1 MKGMARKVIID
12 CDPGID
18 DAFALALALFD
29 PRLEVVAVTATAGN
43 VPADLATRN
52 VQAIVEQLDPVRYPR
67 IGAASPHEDA
77 PVIDSRPFHGD
88 DGLGNVGLTCS
99 AHHNQHLSEKIICD
113 EIRSAPE
120 QITILCFGP
129 LTNLARAFQRDP
141 AIVPMVGRVIIMG
154 GSVEVGGNI
163 TAAAEFNMY
172 YDPESARKVMRSPV
186 TKTLVPLDVSR
197 QLNLN
202 LSFLDQLP
210 SGISRAGRL
219 LRKIVPF
226 MYRAYR
232 QQLGQESI
240 HMHDLFAYLAAV
252 QPGLFQMHDMHCD
265 IETRGELTV
274 GQTVFDRRRYSPARS
289 NLEVAMDVDVAAAMD
304 CLLRGMQHLEQST

>member
-1 MKGMARKVIID
+1 MKVMARKVIID

-141 AIVPMVGRVIIMG
+141 AIMPMVGRVIIMG

-172 YDPESARKVMRSPV
+172 YDPKSARKVMRSPV

-210 SGISRAGRL
+210 SEISRAGRL

-289 NLEVAMDVDVAAAMD
+289 NLEVATDVDVAAAMD
-304 CLLRGMQHLEQST
+304 CLLRGMQHLEQLT